1 MHTETDHDID
11 LVAPW
16 LKMDKTRWLAG
27 AFAGVFGGL
36 MALAFGA
43 VLAKMGGHE
52 ALFPVKIM
60 ALPFLG
66 STATEVGVTNVT
78 IKAIV
83 VGLVAF
89 EALCAFLGAV
99 FAHFTY
105 TNAPGALLGMGFTWG
120 AFSWIFINNL
130 FSPSFLDVRAA
141 DISRGAAF
149 GFWMVFGLSLMSVAF
164 FDRTLRGSGS
174 KA

>member
-36 MALAFGA
+36 LALAFGA
-43 VLAKMGGHE
+43 MLAKMGGHE

-89 EALCAFLGAV
+89 EALCAF
-99 FAHFTY
+99 
-105 TNAPGALLGMGFTWG
+105 WG
-120 AFSWIFINNL
+120 RS
-130 FSPSFLDVRAA
+130 VRALHLHQRA
-141 DISRGAAF
+141 GRTARDGIQLG
-149 GFWMVFGLSLMSVAF
+149 SLQL
-164 FDRTLRGSGS
+164 DLHQQPL
-174 KA
+174 